1 MPELTCTLS
10 SGLWRLLQQYSEK
23 TKQPAAHIVSKALAE
38 FFELISSSMAL
49 LKSAMAASC
58 SPLFW

>member
-23 TKQPAAHIVSKALAE
+23 TNQPAAHIVSKALAD
-38 FFELISSSMAL
+38 FFDTPITRLAGSTSLQLPRPADIDD
-49 LKSAMAASC
+49 
-58 SPLFW
+58 